1 MKISMTKKNI
11 AKMYKIWFVIPAV
24 VILAA
29 IIVFAGYAIAG
40 KDINAGMNIGTDFAG
55 GSIVTVVL
63 GEDKIGSEQGF
74 AEELEAITA
83 VLHDD
88 ELAAQVVEQAKS
100 ELGITVTAD
109 AVKADV
115 SYSQRSDSGENMS
128 IVVKYANIS
137 STYDPDNS
145 VTNLRN
151 ELIEARLEEHYGVT
165 EDNASMVTMSNI
177 GATASQEMVK
187 SAILALVISLVLI
200 LVYVVIRFEP
210 WSGIAAVAAL
220 CHDVAIMLAF
230 TIMFRIQINSS
241 FIAAMIT
248 IVAYSINNTIVVFD
262 RVRENNKAE
271 LKIRPNSP
279 LDNFAI
285 CDRSLKQTLTRCVNT
300 TVTTLFAIVIF
311 AILGAA
317 SVREF
322 ALPVIFGLV
331 AGFYSSVFVSPALY
345 ALMKTAYDKRK
356 AKKRAAGTFVGQKS
370 QTQKD

>member
-1 MKISMTKKNI
+1 MKIKMTKKNI

-24 VILAA
+24 IILAA
-29 IIVFAGYAIAG
+29 MIVFAGFAIADR
-40 KDINAGMNIGTDFAG
+40 DINSGMNIGTDFAG
-55 GSIVTVVL
+55 GSIVTIVL
-63 GEDKIGSEQGF
+63 GEDVIGTDAGLGAELDKIV
-74 AEELEAITA
+74 A
-83 VLHDD
+83 VLRDD
-88 ELAAQVVEQAKS
+88 EIAQQVVDRALE
-100 ELGITVTAD
+100 EYEITLPIE

-115 SYSQRSDSGENMS
+115 SYSQRSDSGANMS
-128 IVVKYANIS
+128 IIVKYDNIS

-151 ELIEARLEEHYGVT
+151 ELIEARLEEMYEVT

-187 SAILALVISLVLI
+187 SAILALVISLALI

-210 WSGIAAVAAL
+210 WSGIAAVVAL

-248 IVAYSINNTIVVFD
+248 IVAYSINNTIVIFD

-271 LKIRPNSP
+271 LKLKPNAA
-279 LDNFAI
+279 LDNFKI
-285 CDRSLKQTLTRCVNT
+285 CDASLKQTMTRCVNT

-322 ALPVIFGLV
+322 ALPVIFGLF
-331 AGFYSSVFVSPALY
+331 AGFYSSVFISPALY
-345 ALMKTAYDKRK
+345 ALMKNASDKRK
-356 AKKRAAGTFVGQKS
+356 AKKRASGTFVGQKS
-370 QTQKD
+370 QAQKG

>member
-11 AKMYKIWFVIPAV
+11 ARMYKIWFVIPAV

-29 IIVFAGYAIAG
+29 IIVFAGYAIAR

-83 VLHDD
+83 ILHDD

-128 IVVKYANIS
+128 IIVKYANIS

-145 VTNLRN
+145 VTTKRN
-151 ELIEARLEEHYGVT
+151 ELIEDRIEEYYGMT
-165 EDNASMVTMSNI
+165 EDMVTMSNI

>member
-1 MKISMTKKNI
+1 MKIKMTKKNI

-24 VILAA
+24 IILAA
-29 IIVFAGYAIAG
+29 MIVFAGFAIADR
-40 KDINAGMNIGTDFAG
+40 DINSGMNIGTDFAG
-55 GSIVTVVL
+55 GSIVTIVL
-63 GEDKIGSEQGF
+63 GEDVIGTDAGLGAELDKIV
-74 AEELEAITA
+74 A
-83 VLHDD
+83 VLQDD
-88 ELAAQVVEQAKS
+88 EIAQQVVDRALE
-100 ELGITVTAD
+100 EYEITLPVEAF
-109 AVKADV
+109 KADV
-115 SYSQRSDSGENMS
+115 SYSQRSDSGANMS
-128 IVVKYANIS
+128 IIVKYDNIS

-151 ELIEARLEEHYGVT
+151 ELIEARLEEMYEVT

-187 SAILALVISLVLI
+187 SAILALVISLALI

-210 WSGIAAVAAL
+210 WSGIAAVVAL

-248 IVAYSINNTIVVFD
+248 IVAYSINNTIVIFD

-271 LKIRPNSP
+271 LKLKPNAA
-279 LDNFAI
+279 LDNFEI
-285 CDRSLKQTLTRCVNT
+285 CDRSLKQTMTRCVNT

-322 ALPVIFGLV
+322 ALPVIFGLF
-331 AGFYSSVFVSPALY
+331 AGFYSSVFISPALY
-345 ALMKTAYDKRK
+345 SLMKNASDRRK
-356 AKKRAAGTFVGQKS
+356 AKKRASGTFVGQKS
-370 QTQKD
+370 QAQKD

>member
-1 MKISMTKKNI
+1 MKIKMTKKNI

-24 VILAA
+24 IILAA
-29 IIVFAGYAIAG
+29 MIVFAGFAIADR
-40 KDINAGMNIGTDFAG
+40 DINSGMNIGTDFAG
-55 GSIVTVVL
+55 GSIVTIVL
-63 GEDKIGSEQGF
+63 GEDVIGTDAGLGAELYKIV
-74 AEELEAITA
+74 A
-83 VLHDD
+83 VLRDD
-88 ELAAQVVEQAKS
+88 EIAQQVVDRALE
-100 ELGITVTAD
+100 EYEITLPIE

-115 SYSQRSDSGENMS
+115 SYSQRSDSGANMS
-128 IVVKYANIS
+128 IIVKYDNIS

-151 ELIEARLEEHYGVT
+151 ELIEARLEEMYEVT

-187 SAILALVISLVLI
+187 SAILALVISLALI

-210 WSGIAAVAAL
+210 WSGIAAVVAL

-248 IVAYSINNTIVVFD
+248 IVAYSINNTIVIFD

-271 LKIRPNSP
+271 LKLKPNAA
-279 LDNFAI
+279 LDNFEI
-285 CDRSLKQTLTRCVNT
+285 CDRSLKQTMTRCVNT

-322 ALPVIFGLV
+322 ALPVIFGLF
-331 AGFYSSVFVSPALY
+331 AGFYSSVFISPALY
-345 ALMKTAYDKRK
+345 SLMKNASDKRK
-356 AKKRAAGTFVGQKS
+356 AKKRASGTFVGQKS
-370 QTQKD
+370 QAQKY